1 MNTPHMAVAKFQEG
15 NNMDN
20 TNYEASHKDM
30 ANAIRALSMDAIQ
43 KANSGHPG
51 MPMGMADVAT
61 VLFTKFMKFD
71 AASPDWFDRD
81 RFILSAGHGSMLL
94 YSLLHLTG
102 FPGVEME
109 DLKNFRQ
116 IGSKTAGHPE
126 YGHISGAEMTTGPLG
141 QGLTTAVGFAIAEK
155 MVAARHGDEIS
166 DHYTYVI
173 NGDGCLMEGV
183 SHEAIDMAGNM
194 KLNKLIVL
202 WDDNDI
208 TIDGAV
214 SVSSTTDQIKRF
226 EAAGWN
232 AMRIDGHDEEAIT
245 AALALAR
252 KSDKPTLIACKTIIG
267 FGSPNKQ
274 GTAAT
279 HGAPLG
285 DEEIEA
291 TRANLGW
298 PHAPF
303 FIPEDVM
310 NSWRMAGSR
319 SKDAM
324 ASWGERAGKLSG
336 AEKDGL
342 GDPISQDVMDKV
354 RSAVVDLKK
363 MISNEAPKL
372 ATRQSNAK
380 VLEALVPIVPGIVGG
395 SADLTGSNGCKTS
408 QYQAVTAEDFS
419 GNYMHYGVRE
429 FGMAA
434 FMNGMSLH
442 GGVVPYSGT
451 FLVFADYS
459 RPAIRL
465 GALMGTRVIHVMTH
479 DSIGVGEDGP
489 THQPVETIAS
499 LRAIPNLNVFRPADT
514 VESAECWEIALST
527 AKTPSIMSMT
537 RQGLATLRTEHT
549 DENLSAKGAYV
560 LVDCDGDRDVTLM
573 ATGSEVEIAVA
584 AAAELK
590 SAGVNAAVVSVPCM
604 ELFAAQDHDYRQSVL
619 GTAPR
624 VAVEAALRQGWDRW
638 LGDHGGFVGMTG
650 FGASGPGAALYEHFG
665 ITPANVAIEAKAAI
679 ARQSA

>member
-1 MNTPHMAVAKFQEG
+1 MSETTYQ
-15 NNMDN
+15 
-20 TNYEASHKDM
+20 ASHKDM
-30 ANAIRALSMDAIQ
+30 ANAIRALSMDAVQ

-61 VLFTKFMKFD
+61 VLFTRFMKFD
-71 AASPDWFDRD
+71 AATPDWFDRD

-94 YSLLHLTG
+94 YSMLYLSG
-102 FPGVEME
+102 YPGVELD

-116 IGSKTAGHPE
+116 VGSKTAGHPE
-126 YGHISGAEMTTGPLG
+126 YGHIAGAEMTTGPLG

-155 MVAARHGDEIS
+155 MIAARHGSDIS

-208 TIDGAV
+208 TIDGNVGVA
-214 SVSSTTDQIKRF
+214 SSTDQIRRF

-232 AMRIDGHDEEAIT
+232 AMRIDGHDPEAI
-245 AALALAR
+245 AAAITLAQ
-252 KSDKPTLIACKTIIG
+252 KSDKPTLIACKTEIG
-267 FGSPNKQ
+267 HGSPNRAN
-274 GTAAT
+274 TARA
-279 HGAPLG
+279 HGEPLG
-285 DEEIEA
+285 ADEIALTREA
-291 TRANLGW
+291 LGW
-298 PHAPF
+298 PYGPF
-303 FIPEDVM
+303 EIPDDVLS
-310 NSWRMAGSR
+310 SWRAAGSR
-319 SKDAM
+319 NKDAM
-324 ASWGERAGKLSG
+324 AAWEQRAASLSAVERQN
-336 AEKDGL
+336 L
-342 GDPISQDVMDKV
+342 GDPVTDEVMNSVRAAVIDVKKAIS
-354 RSAVVDLKK
+354 S
-363 MISNEAPKL
+363 EAPKL

-380 VLEALVPIVPGIVGG
+380 VLEALVPVVPGIVGG

-408 QYQAVTAEDFS
+408 QYKAVTPDDFS
-419 GNYMHYGVRE
+419 GNYVHYGVRE

-489 THQPVETIAS
+489 THQPVETVAS

-514 VESAECWEIALST
+514 VETAECWEIALST
-527 AKTPSIMSMT
+527 AKTPSVMSMT
-537 RQGLATLRTEHT
+537 RQGLSTLRTEHT
-549 DENLSAKGAYV
+549 DENLCARGAYV
-560 LVDCDGDRDVTLM
+560 LKDCDGERDVTLM

-584 AAAELK
+584 AAEQLK
-590 SAGVNAAVVSVPCM
+590 SEGVNAAVVSVPCM
-604 ELFAAQDHDYRQSVL
+604 DIFAAQDHDYRQGIL
-619 GTAPR
+619 GSAPR

-650 FGASGPGAALYEHFG
+650 FGASGPGAELYEHFG
-665 ITPANVAIEAKAAI
+665 ITPANVASEAKAAI
-679 ARQSA
+679 ARQTA

>member
-1 MNTPHMAVAKFQEG
+1 MSEVT
-15 NNMDN
+15 
-20 TNYEASHKDM
+20 YEASHKDM

-71 AASPDWFDRD
+71 AATPDWFDRD

-102 FPGVEME
+102 YPGVEME

-116 IGSKTAGHPE
+116 IGSITAGHPE
-126 YGHISGAEMTTGPLG
+126 YGHIAGAEMTTGPLG
-141 QGLTTAVGFAIAEK
+141 QGLTTAVGFAMAEK

-208 TIDGAV
+208 TIDGDV
-214 SVSSTTDQIKRF
+214 SVSSCTDQLKRF
-226 EAAGWN
+226 EASGWN
-232 AMRIDGHDEEAIT
+232 TMRIDGHDEGAIEAAI
-245 AALALAR
+245 ALAQ

-285 DEEIEA
+285 DDEIEA
-291 TRANLGW
+291 TRANIGW

-303 FIPEDVM
+303 FIPDDVM
-310 NSWRMAGSR
+310 NSWRKAGSR
-319 SKDAM
+319 SRDAM
-324 ASWGERAGKLSG
+324 ASWNERAGKLTP
-336 AEKDGL
+336 ADKAGL
-342 GDPISQDVMDKV
+342 GDPISDEIMDKV
-354 RSAVVDLKK
+354 RSAVIDVKK
-363 MISNEAPKL
+363 MISTEAPKL

-408 QYQAVTAEDFS
+408 QYKAVTADDFS

-489 THQPVETIAS
+489 THQPVETVAS

-514 VESAECWEIALST
+514 VESAECWEVALST
-527 AKTPSIMSMT
+527 AKTPSVMSMT

-560 LVDCDGDRDVTLM
+560 LVDSDGDRDVTLM

-584 AAAELK
+584 AAEELK
-590 SAGVNAAVVSVPCM
+590 TAGIKAAVVSMPCM
-604 ELFAAQDHDYRQSVL
+604 ELFAAQDHDYRQKVL
-619 GTAPR
+619 GSAPR

-638 LGDHGGFVGMTG
+638 LGDHGGFVGMNG

-665 ITPANVAIEAKAAI
+665 ITPANVASEAKAAI

>member
-1 MNTPHMAVAKFQEG
+1 MSNTTY
-15 NNMDN
+15 D
-20 TNYEASHKDM
+20 ASHKDM

-43 KANSGHPG
+43 AANSGHPG

-71 AASPDWFDRD
+71 AANPDWFDRD

-94 YSLLHLTG
+94 YSVLYLMG
-102 FPGVEME
+102 YPGVELD

-116 IGSKTAGHPE
+116 VGSKTAGHPE

-155 MVAARHGDEIS
+155 MVAARHGDDIC
-166 DHYTYVI
+166 DHYTYVV

-183 SHEAIDMAGNM
+183 SHEAIDMAGHL

-202 WDDNDI
+202 WDDNNI
-208 TIDGAV
+208 TIDGEV
-214 SVSSTTDQIKRF
+214 GVSSSTDQIKRF

-232 AMRIDGHDEEAIT
+232 AMRCDGHDAAAIEEAIK
-245 AALALAR
+245 AAQN
-252 KSDKPTLIACKTIIG
+252 SDKPTLIACKTEIG
-267 FGSPNKQ
+267 HGSPNRAN
-274 GTAAT
+274 TARA
-279 HGAPLG
+279 HGEPLG
-285 DEEIEA
+285 EEEIALTREA
-291 TRANLGW
+291 LGW
-298 PHAPF
+298 PYGPF
-303 FIPEDVM
+303 VIPDDVM
-310 NSWRMAGSR
+310 SSWRAAGAR

-324 ASWGERAGKLSG
+324 AAWETRAASLS
-336 AEKDGL
+336 ASDKAGL
-342 GDPISQDVMDKV
+342 GDPISTDVMGQVK
-354 RSAVVDLKK
+354 SAMLDVKK
-363 MISNEAPKL
+363 SMSSDAPKL

-408 QYQAVTAEDFS
+408 QYKAVTPDDFS

-465 GALMGTRVIHVMTH
+465 GALMGVRVIHVMTH

-489 THQPVETIAS
+489 THQPVETLSA
-499 LRAIPNLNVFRPADT
+499 LRVIPNLDVFRPADT
-514 VESAECWEIALST
+514 VETAECWEVALGA
-527 AKTPSIMSMT
+527 AKTPSVMSMT
-537 RQGLATLRTEHT
+537 RQGLSTVRTDHT

-560 LVDCDGDRDVTLM
+560 LKDCDGERDVTLM
-573 ATGSEVEIAVA
+573 ASGSEVEIIVA
-584 AAAELK
+584 AAADLK
-590 SAGVNAAVVSVPCM
+590 EAGVNAVVVSMPCM
-604 ELFAAQDHDYRQSVL
+604 ERFAAQDHDYRQSVL

-624 VAVEAALRQGWDRW
+624 VACEAALRQSWDRW
-638 LGDHGGFVGMTG
+638 LGDHGGFVGMSG
-650 FGASGPGAALYEHFG
+650 FGASGPGAELYEHFG
-665 ITPANVAIEAKAAI
+665 ITSANVAAEAKAAI
-679 ARQSA
+679 ARKSA

>member
-1 MNTPHMAVAKFQEG
+1 VKKGKKMNEIAYKS
-15 NNMDN
+15 
-20 TNYEASHKDM
+20 SHKDM

-61 VLFTKFMKFD
+61 VLFSKFLKYD
-71 AASPDWFDRD
+71 AATPDWFDRD

-94 YSLLHLTG
+94 YSLLYLTG
-102 FPGVEME
+102 YPGVEME
-109 DLKNFRQ
+109 DIKNFRQ
-116 IGSKTAGHPE
+116 LGSRTAGHPE
-126 YGHISGAEMTTGPLG
+126 YGHIAGAEMTTGPLG
-141 QGLTTAVGFAIAEK
+141 QGLTTAVGFAMAER
-155 MVAARHGDEIS
+155 MVAARLGDEIC

-183 SHEAIDMAGNM
+183 SHEAIDMAGHM

-208 TIDGAV
+208 TIDGSV
-214 SVSSTTDQIKRF
+214 SVASSTDQIRRF

-232 AMRIDGHDEEAIT
+232 AMRIDGHDPEAIE
-245 AALALAR
+245 AAITLAQ

-267 FGSPNKQ
+267 FGAPNKQ

-285 DEEIEA
+285 DDEIAA
-291 TRANLGW
+291 TRKNIGW
-298 PHAPF
+298 DHPPF
-303 FIPEDVM
+303 VIPDEILAD
-310 NSWRMAGSR
+310 WRKAGSR
-319 SKDAM
+319 RRDELKA
-324 ASWGERAGKLSG
+324 WKKRAGKLSVEENASLTDPVTEKVMDDVKKAVLSLKKSIS
-336 AEKDGL
+336 AEK
-342 GDPISQDVMDKV
+342 PS
-354 RSAVVDLKK
+354 
-363 MISNEAPKL
+363 L

-380 VLEALVPIVPGIVGG
+380 VLEELVPLIPGIVGG

-408 QYQAVTAEDFS
+408 QYKAIEPDDFS
-419 GNYMHYGVRE
+419 GNYIHYGVRE

-442 GGVVPYSGT
+442 GGVVPYAGT

-465 GALMGTRVIHVMTH
+465 GALMEKRVIHVMTH

-489 THQPVETIAS
+489 THQPVETVAS

-514 VESAECWEIALST
+514 VETAECWEIALST
-527 AKTPSIMSMT
+527 PKTPSVMSMT
-537 RQGLATLRTEHT
+537 RQGLSTVRIERS
-549 DENLSAKGAYV
+549 DENLCAKGGYV
-560 LVDCDGDRDVTLM
+560 LKEADGERDVTIM
-573 ATGSEVEIAVA
+573 ASGSEVEIAIA
-584 AAAELK
+584 GAERLERD
-590 SAGVNAAVVSVPCM
+590 GVKAAVVSMPCM

-619 GTAPR
+619 GSAPR
-624 VAVEAALRQGWDRW
+624 VAVEAAIRQGWDRW
-638 LGDHGGFVGMTG
+638 LGDHGGFVGMKG
-650 FGASGPGAALYEHFG
+650 FGASGPGAELYEHFG
-665 ITPANVAIEAKAAI
+665 ITPENVAKEAKEAI
-679 ARQSA
+679 RRHLA

>member
-1 MNTPHMAVAKFQEG
+1 MSET
-15 NNMDN
+15 
-20 TNYEASHKDM
+20 TYEASHKDM
-30 ANAIRALSMDAIQ
+30 ANAIRALSMDAVQ

-61 VLFTKFMKFD
+61 VLFTKFMKYD
-71 AASPDWFDRD
+71 AATPDWFDRD

-94 YSLLHLTG
+94 YSILYLSG
-102 FPGVEME
+102 YPGVELD

-116 IGSKTAGHPE
+116 VGSKTAGHPE
-126 YGHISGAEMTTGPLG
+126 YGHIAGAEMTTGPLG

-155 MVAARHGDEIS
+155 MVAARHGDDIC

-208 TIDGAV
+208 TIDGNVAV
-214 SVSSTTDQIKRF
+214 ASSTDQIKRF
-226 EAAGWN
+226 EASGWN
-232 AMRIDGHDEEAIT
+232 TLRVDGHDPVAIEAAIT
-245 AALALAR
+245 LAK
-252 KSDKPTLIACKTIIG
+252 KSDKPTLIACKTEIG
-267 FGSPNKQ
+267 HGSPNRAN
-274 GTAAT
+274 TPRA
-279 HGAPLG
+279 HGEPLG
-285 DEEIEA
+285 EEEIALTREA
-291 TRANLGW
+291 LGW
-298 PHAPF
+298 SHGPF
-303 FIPEDVM
+303 EIPDDVLS
-310 NSWRMAGSR
+310 SWRKAGSR
-319 SKDAM
+319 NKEALAAWESRAAGLSAVERQNLGNPVTDA
-324 ASWGERAGKLSG
+324 
-336 AEKDGL
+336 
-342 GDPISQDVMDKV
+342 VMDEV
-354 RSAVVDLKK
+354 RGAVLEVKK
-363 MISNEAPKL
+363 TISSEAPKL

-408 QYQAVTAEDFS
+408 QYKAVTPDDFS

-434 FMNGMSLH
+434 FMNGMALH
-442 GGVVPYSGT
+442 GGVVPYAGT

-465 GALMGTRVIHVMTH
+465 GALMGVRVVHVMTH

-514 VESAECWEIALST
+514 VEAAECWEVALSSD
-527 AKTPSIMSMT
+527 KTPSVMSMT
-537 RQGLATLRTEHT
+537 RQGLSTVRTAHT
-549 DENLSAKGAYV
+549 DDNLSAKGAYV
-560 LVDCDGDRDVTLM
+560 LVDTDGDRDVTLM

-584 AAAELK
+584 AAEALK
-590 SAGVNAAVVSVPCM
+590 GEGVKAAVVSVPCM

-650 FGASGPGAALYEHFG
+650 FGASGPGAELYEHFG
-665 ITPANVAIEAKAAI
+665 ITPSHVASEAKAAI
-679 ARQSA
+679 ARRSA

>member
-1 MNTPHMAVAKFQEG
+1 MSEIK
-15 NNMDN
+15 
-20 TNYEASHKDM
+20 YEASHKDM

-61 VLFTKFMKFD
+61 VLFSKFMKFD
-71 AASPDWFDRD
+71 AATPDWFDRD

-94 YSLLHLTG
+94 YSLLYLNG
-102 FPGVEME
+102 YPGVEMD

-116 IGSKTAGHPE
+116 LGSITAGHPE
-126 YGHISGAEMTTGPLG
+126 YGHIAGAEMTTGPLG
-141 QGLTTAVGFAIAEK
+141 QGLATAVGFAIAER
-155 MVAARHGDEIS
+155 MLAARHGDDIS
-166 DHYTYVI
+166 SHYTYVI

-183 SHEAIDMAGNM
+183 SHEAIDMAGNL
-194 KLNKLIVL
+194 KLNKLIVM

-208 TIDGAV
+208 TIDGDV
-214 SVSSTTDQIKRF
+214 SVSSSTDQLKRF

-232 AMRIDGHDEEAIT
+232 AMRIDGHDPEAIES
-245 AALALAR
+245 AIALAK

-267 FGSPNKQ
+267 YGSPNKQ

-285 DEEIEA
+285 DDEIDL
-291 TRANLGW
+291 TRENIGW

-303 FIPEDVM
+303 IIPDDVL
-310 NSWRMAGSR
+310 NSWRAAGSR
-319 SKDAM
+319 SRDAM
-324 ASWGERAGKLSG
+324 SAWDKRAAKLSTE
-336 AEKDGL
+336 EKAAL
-342 GDPISQDVMDKV
+342 GDPVTDKV
-354 RSAVVDLKK
+354 AGDIKAAVSDIKK
-363 MISNEAPKL
+363 LMSSEAPKL

-380 VLEALVPIVPGIVGG
+380 VLDKLVPLVPGIVGG

-408 QYQAVTAEDFS
+408 QYKAVTPDDFS
-419 GNYMHYGVRE
+419 GNYIHYGIRE

-442 GGVVPYSGT
+442 GGVAPYSGT

-465 GALMGTRVIHVMTH
+465 GALMGKRVIHVMTH

-489 THQPVETIAS
+489 THQPVETLAS
-499 LRAIPNLNVFRPADT
+499 LRAIPNVNVFRPADT
-514 VESAECWEIALST
+514 VETAECWEVALT
-527 AKTPSIMSMT
+527 TPGTPSVMSMT
-537 RQGLATLRTEHT
+537 RQGLATVRTDHT
-549 DENLSAKGAYV
+549 DDNLCAKGGYV
-560 LVDCDGDRDVTLM
+560 LRDVDGERDVTLM
-573 ATGSEVEIAVA
+573 ASGSEVEIAVA
-584 AAAELK
+584 AAEQLA
-590 SAGVNAAVVSVPCM
+590 SDGVKAVVVSMPCM
-604 ELFAAQDHDYRQSVL
+604 ELFAAQDHDYRQQVL

-624 VAVEAALRQGWDRW
+624 VAIEAAIRQSWDRW
-638 LGDHGGFVGMTG
+638 LESHDGFVGMSG

-665 ITPANVAIEAKAAI
+665 ITADKTAEKAKAVI
-679 ARQSA
+679 KRSA

>member
-1 MNTPHMAVAKFQEG
+1 MSNTTY
-15 NNMDN
+15 D
-20 TNYEASHKDM
+20 ASHKDM
-30 ANAIRALSMDAIQ
+30 ANAIRALSMDAVQ
-43 KANSGHPG
+43 AANSGHPG

-71 AASPDWFDRD
+71 AATPDWFDRD

-94 YSLLHLTG
+94 YSALHLMG
-102 FPGVEME
+102 YPGVELD

-116 IGSKTAGHPE
+116 VGSKTAGHPE

-155 MVAARHGDEIS
+155 MVAARHGDEIC

-183 SHEAIDMAGNM
+183 SHEAIDMAGHM

-202 WDDNDI
+202 WDDNNI
-208 TIDGAV
+208 TIDGEVGVA
-214 SVSSTTDQIKRF
+214 SSTDQIKRF
-226 EAAGWN
+226 EASGWN
-232 AMRIDGHDEEAIT
+232 AMRIDGHNPEAIE
-245 AALALAR
+245 AAITLAKL
-252 KSDKPTLIACKTIIG
+252 SDKPTLIACKTEIG
-267 FGSPNKQ
+267 HGSPNRAN
-274 GTAAT
+274 TPRA
-279 HGAPLG
+279 HGEPLG
-285 DEEIEA
+285 DEEIALTREA
-291 TRANLGW
+291 LGW
-298 PHAPF
+298 PHGPF
-303 FIPEDVM
+303 VIPEDVM
-310 NSWRMAGSR
+310 NSWRAAGARSR
-319 SKDAM
+319 DAM
-324 ASWGERAGKLSG
+324 ASWEQRAANLS
-336 AEKDGL
+336 ASDKAGL
-342 GDPISQDVMDKV
+342 GDPISTDVMDQV
-354 RSAVVDLKK
+354 RSAVIDVKRA
-363 MISNEAPKL
+363 ISSEAPKL

-408 QYQAVTAEDFS
+408 QYKAVTPDDFS

-465 GALMGTRVIHVMTH
+465 GALMGVRVIHVMTH

-489 THQPVETIAS
+489 THQPVETIPA

-514 VESAECWEIALST
+514 VESAECWEVALST

-549 DENLSAKGAYV
+549 DENRSAKGGYV
-560 LVDCDGDRDVTLM
+560 LVEADGDRDVTLM
-573 ATGSEVEIAVA
+573 ATGSEVEIIVA
-584 AAAELK
+584 AAADLK
-590 SAGVNAAVVSVPCM
+590 AAGVNAAVVSMPCM

-619 GTAPR
+619 GSAPR
-624 VAVEAALRQGWDRW
+624 VACEAALQQSWDRW

-650 FGASGPGAALYEHFG
+650 FGASGPGAELYEHFG
-665 ITPANVAIEAKAAI
+665 ITSANVASEAKAVI
-679 ARQSA
+679 ARKSA

>member
-1 MNTPHMAVAKFQEG
+1 MSET
-15 NNMDN
+15 
-20 TNYEASHKDM
+20 TYEASHKDM

-61 VLFTKFMKFD
+61 VLFGKFLKFD
-71 AASPDWFDRD
+71 AATPDWFDRD

-94 YSLLHLTG
+94 YSLLYLTG
-102 FPGVEME
+102 YPGVEMD

-116 IGSKTAGHPE
+116 VDAKTAGHPE
-126 YGHISGAEMTTGPLG
+126 YGHIAGAEMTTGPLG
-141 QGLTTAVGFAIAEK
+141 QGLTTAVGFAMAEK
-155 MVAARHGDEIS
+155 MVAARLGDEIS

-183 SHEAIDMAGNM
+183 SHEAIDMAGNL

-214 SVSSTTDQIKRF
+214 SVSSSTDQIKRF

-232 AMRIDGHDEEAIT
+232 AMRIDGHDPEAIE
-245 AALALAR
+245 AAITLAQ
-252 KSDKPTLIACKTIIG
+252 KSDRPTLIACRTIIG

-285 DEEIEA
+285 DDEIAA
-291 TRANLGW
+291 TRENIGW
-298 PHAPF
+298 PYPPF
-303 FIPEDVM
+303 EIPDNVL
-310 NSWRMAGSR
+310 NSWRQAGSR
-319 SKDAM
+319 SRGIMKA
-324 ASWGERAGKLSG
+324 WQERADKLS
-336 AEKDGL
+336 AADRATL
-342 GDPISQDVMDKV
+342 GNPVNDEIMDKV
-354 RSAVVDLKK
+354 RGAVLDVKK
-363 MISNEAPKL
+363 AISSEAPKL

-380 VLEALVPIVPGIVGG
+380 VLEALVPVVPGIVGG

-408 QYQAVTAEDFS
+408 QYKAVTADDFG
-419 GNYMHYGVRE
+419 GNYVHYGVRE

-434 FMNGMSLH
+434 FMNGMALH
-442 GGVVPYSGT
+442 GGVVPYAGT

-465 GALMGTRVIHVMTH
+465 GALMGVRVIHVMTH

-489 THQPVETIAS
+489 THQPVETIPS

-514 VESAECWEIALST
+514 VEAAECWEVALGSST
-527 AKTPSIMSMT
+527 TPSIMSMT

-549 DENLSAKGAYV
+549 DDNLSARGAYV
-560 LVDCDGDRDVTLM
+560 LVEADGDRDVTLM
-573 ATGSEVEIAVA
+573 ATGSEVEIAVTA
-584 AAAELK
+584 ASELK
-590 SAGVNAAVVSVPCM
+590 QEGINAAVVSMPCM
-604 ELFAAQDHDYRQSVL
+604 ELFAAQDAAYRKEIL
-619 GTAPR
+619 GKAPR
-624 VAVEAALRQGWDRW
+624 VGIEAALRQGWCQW
-638 LGDHGGFVGMTG
+638 LGDDGAFVGMRG
-650 FGASGPGAALYEHFG
+650 FGASGPGAELYEKFG
-665 ITPANVAIEAKAAI
+665 ITPGNVVAKAKAVI
-679 ARQSA
+679 SKRTA

>member
-1 MNTPHMAVAKFQEG
+1 MSNTTY
-15 NNMDN
+15 D
-20 TNYEASHKDM
+20 ASHKDM
-30 ANAIRALSMDAIQ
+30 ANAIRALSMDAVQ
-43 KANSGHPG
+43 AANSGHPG

-71 AASPDWFDRD
+71 AANPDWFDRD

-94 YSLLHLTG
+94 YSVLHLMG
-102 FPGVEME
+102 YPGVELD

-116 IGSKTAGHPE
+116 VGSKTAGHPE

-155 MVAARHGDEIS
+155 MVAARHGDDIC
-166 DHYTYVI
+166 DHYTYVV

-183 SHEAIDMAGNM
+183 SHEAIDMAGHL

-202 WDDNDI
+202 WDDNNI
-208 TIDGAV
+208 TIDGEV
-214 SVSSTTDQIKRF
+214 GVSSSTDQIKRF

-232 AMRIDGHDEEAIT
+232 AMRCDGHDAAAIEEAIK
-245 AALALAR
+245 AAQN
-252 KSDKPTLIACKTIIG
+252 SDKPTLIACKTEIG
-267 FGSPNKQ
+267 HGSPNRAN
-274 GTAAT
+274 TARA
-279 HGAPLG
+279 HGEPLG
-285 DEEIEA
+285 EEEIALTREA
-291 TRANLGW
+291 LGW
-298 PHAPF
+298 PHGPF
-303 FIPEDVM
+303 VIPDDVM
-310 NSWRMAGSR
+310 SSWRAAGAR

-324 ASWGERAGKLSG
+324 AAWETRAAALS
-336 AEKDGL
+336 ATDKAGL
-342 GDPISQDVMDKV
+342 GDPISTDVMGQVK
-354 RSAVVDLKK
+354 SAMLDVKK
-363 MISNEAPKL
+363 AMSSEAPKL

-408 QYQAVTAEDFS
+408 QYKAVTPDDFS

-465 GALMGTRVIHVMTH
+465 GALMGVRVIHVMTH

-489 THQPVETIAS
+489 THQPVETLSA
-499 LRAIPNLNVFRPADT
+499 LRVIPNLDVFRPADT
-514 VESAECWEIALST
+514 VETAECWEVALSA
-527 AKTPSIMSMT
+527 AKTPSVMSMT
-537 RQGLATLRTEHT
+537 RQGLSTVRTDHT

-560 LVDCDGDRDVTLM
+560 LVDCDGERDVTLM
-573 ATGSEVEIAVA
+573 ASGSEVEIIVA
-584 AAAELK
+584 AAADLK
-590 SAGVNAAVVSVPCM
+590 AAGVNAVVVSMPCM
-604 ELFAAQDHDYRQSVL
+604 ERFAAQGHDYRQSVL

-624 VAVEAALRQGWDRW
+624 VACEAALRQSWDRW
-638 LGDHGGFVGMTG
+638 LGDHGGFVGMSG
-650 FGASGPGAALYEHFG
+650 FGASGPGAELYEHFG
-665 ITPANVAIEAKAAI
+665 ITSANVASEAKAAI
-679 ARQSA
+679 ARKSA